1 MQKKRLLYCLIKGKL
16 TSSLMLIFV
25 LFACKSNTSK
35 LIGNEQKTLKTIV
48 TERKIS
54 GDALKIFIEKEKRT
68 LSVFYNDEK
77 LISYPCVLGFSPT
90 GDKMKEGDGKTPEGK
105 FGIRSMYKHKNWSY
119 FIWIDYPNE
128 ESWKRF
134 NSRKKSGE
142 IDSKATIGGEI
153 GIHGV
158 PAGNDDLIKNVS
170 DWTLGCVSLT
180 TNDITDLYQ
189 AISLKTKIE
198 IVK

>member
-1 MQKKRLLYCLIKGKL
+1 MVMVFLIFACQSNLSELKGKNQ
-16 TSSLMLIFV
+16 
-25 LFACKSNTSK
+25 KS
-35 LIGNEQKTLKTIV
+35 LKTIV
-48 TERKIS
+48 SERKIS
-54 GDALKIFIEKEKRT
+54 GDDLKVFIEKGKRT
-68 LSVFYNDEK
+68 LSVFYKEEK
-77 LISYPCVLGFSPT
+77 LISYPCVLGFSST

-105 FGIRSMYKHKNWSY
+105 FGIRSMYKHKSWSY

-128 ESWKRF
+128 DSWKRF
-134 NSRKKSGE
+134 NTRKKSGE

-158 PAGNDDLIKNVS
+158 PSGNDDLIKNVS

-189 AISLKTKIE
+189 SISLKTKIE